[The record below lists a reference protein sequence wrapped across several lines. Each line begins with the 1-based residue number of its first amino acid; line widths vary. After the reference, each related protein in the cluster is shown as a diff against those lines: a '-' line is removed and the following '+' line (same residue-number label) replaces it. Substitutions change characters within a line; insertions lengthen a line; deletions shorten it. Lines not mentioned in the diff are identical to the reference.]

1 MICDIPEE
9 GLMSKG
15 DNGLNIV
22 LEDWE
27 GGNVSSGELLSPRK

>member
-1 MICDIPEE
+1 
-9 GLMSKG
+9 MSKG

-27 GGNVSSGELLSPRK
+27 GGNVSSAGELLSPRK